1 MVGAVKRFEERRM
14 RNGFF
19 VSNDAVR
26 NLVVS
31 CPQFTFMQ
39 LAVLD
44 HGYYMLWFGF
54 ASLVLFLSCGLCGK
68 CQEENRIQISNYWI
82 TPCNLPR
89 LSGIKRQSTLCRLT
103 RAFGTCNFEPSSEKT
118 TTVPST
124 KLDSTKFFLL
134 APSL

>member
-44 HGYYMLWFGF
+44 HGYLYAVVWFC
-54 ASLVLFLSCGLCGK
+54 SLVLFLSCG
-68 CQEENRIQISNYWI
+68 EPVENARKKQN
-82 TPCNLPR
+82 PDL
-89 LSGIKRQSTLCRLT
+89 
-103 RAFGTCNFEPSSEKT
+103 
-118 TTVPST
+118 
-124 KLDSTKFFLL
+124 
-134 APSL
+134 

>member
-44 HGYYMLWFGF
+44 HGYCMLWFGF
-54 ASLVLFLSCGLCGK
+54 ASLVLVLS
-68 CQEENRIQISNYWI
+68 W
-82 TPCNLPR
+82 R
-89 LSGIKRQSTLCRLT
+89 LERRKQNQNPDL
-103 RAFGTCNFEPSSEKT
+103 
-118 TTVPST
+118 
-124 KLDSTKFFLL
+124 
-134 APSL
+134 

>member
-14 RNGFF
+14 CNGFF

-54 ASLVLFLSCGLCGK
+54 ASLVVSELWK
-68 CQEENRIQISNYWI
+68 MPEENRIQISNYWI

-134 APSL
+134 APLL

>member
-44 HGYYMLWFGF
+44 HGYCAVVWFC
-54 ASLVLFLSCGLCGK
+54 LSCFVSVAVENARKKTESRSLIIGLHHAT
-68 CQEENRIQISNYWI
+68 S
-82 TPCNLPR
+82 P
-89 LSGIKRQSTLCRLT
+89 
-103 RAFGTCNFEPSSEKT
+103 
-118 TTVPST
+118 V
-124 KLDSTKFFLL
+124 
-134 APSL
+134 

>member
-1 MVGAVKRFEERRM
+1 VKRFEERRM

-44 HGYYMLWFGF
+44 HGYCMLWFGF
-54 ASLVLFLSCGLCGK
+54 ASLVLFLSWRLEKKTKSESRSLIIGLHHAT
-68 CQEENRIQISNYWI
+68 S
-82 TPCNLPR
+82 P
-89 LSGIKRQSTLCRLT
+89 
-103 RAFGTCNFEPSSEKT
+103 
-118 TTVPST
+118 V
-124 KLDSTKFFLL
+124 
-134 APSL
+134 

>member
-44 HGYYMLWFGF
+44 HGYYAVVWFC
-54 ASLVLFLSCGLCGK
+54 LSCFV
-68 CQEENRIQISNYWI
+68 
-82 TPCNLPR
+82 
-89 LSGIKRQSTLCRLT
+89 LSFKSWSG
-103 RAFGTCNFEPSSEKT
+103 EKKKNKILNPGNP
-118 TTVPST
+118 V
-124 KLDSTKFFLL
+124 
-134 APSL
+134 

>member
-1 MVGAVKRFEERRM
+1 M

-54 ASLVLFLSCGLCGK
+54 ASLVCF
-68 CQEENRIQISNYWI
+68 
-82 TPCNLPR
+82 
-89 LSGIKRQSTLCRLT
+89 
-103 RAFGTCNFEPSSEKT
+103 
-118 TTVPST
+118 
-124 KLDSTKFFLL
+124 
-134 APSL
+134 

>member
-1 MVGAVKRFEERRM
+1 MLKVFGGLHVEVKVSLPAGSMSIGQLIPMVGAVKRFEERRM

-44 HGYYMLWFGF
+44 HGYCMLWFGF
-54 ASLVLFLSCGLCGK
+54 ASLVCF
-68 CQEENRIQISNYWI
+68 
-82 TPCNLPR
+82 
-89 LSGIKRQSTLCRLT
+89 
-103 RAFGTCNFEPSSEKT
+103 
-118 TTVPST
+118 
-124 KLDSTKFFLL
+124 
-134 APSL
+134 

>member
-44 HGYYMLWFGF
+44 HGYYMLWF
-54 ASLVLFLSCGLCGK
+54 VLFLSFGLWKMPGRK
-68 CQEENRIQISNYWI
+68 QN
-82 TPCNLPR
+82 P
-89 LSGIKRQSTLCRLT
+89 
-103 RAFGTCNFEPSSEKT
+103 
-118 TTVPST
+118 
-124 KLDSTKFFLL
+124 DLL
-134 APSL
+134 YL